1 MDDGKFVIMLFIFA
15 IFLGIGWGFSFA
27 WGAVISLL
35 LAALCREDEKNE
47 ILEKRLRSYKHAQS
61 ERLIKTCMEVDDDD
75 DR

>member
-15 IFLGIGWGFSFA
+15 IFLGIGWSFSFA

-35 LAALCREDEKNE
+35 LAALCRESEKNE

-61 ERLIKTCMEVDDDD
+61 ERLIRTCMEVEDND